1 MGPVSW
7 HMPRC
12 FAYGRNVIGMGKFVV
27 DKRSACG
34 ARKRGFTLMEL
45 MVYIA
50 IVGIVVIVAGQAFS
64 NSTKMRV
71 RTQSMLKAS
80 EVAENVAALF
90 KQDVAQTGA
99 KSSMEA
105 GVADGGASYGNK
117 FGTIS
122 DSIYMHPKDD
132 TNPDLID
139 SSSYQITTDDNG
151 QSNLIMRRVRY
162 SEQGYYQAI
171 EEVNWF
177 VDHDKIMRSCRT
189 VEGTASDDCAKVTA
203 AVAHENAVEMAEDVE
218 TFTVEAAAPR
228 VSVEDVQEF
237 PPDDGSEFR
246 LVPRTGLG
254 QYVMF
259 TSANTSGEL
268 NKGGA
273 AVVLSQFFSNYSLS
287 GEAILG
293 ESERKVNQAFAIK
306 NETEADT
313 WNNLCTKYGSLTLD
327 KNFEYEIS
335 FQMEWEEDNSRLF
348 VPGEDHMSVGFR
360 DIGTGDIPRDDA
372 GKKLLDDFHFFPP
385 VTANG
390 NGTRTMRF
398 MPPKDIS
405 NVCMAFTFACYS
417 PLVSQ
422 GKVTIKNL
430 RLRKVP
436 GASYEFNGSDI
447 DANDRQNVKAMRLT
461 LSVKKNGE
469 EGAVSVVVWT
479 PSNGPSD

>member
-1 MGPVSW
+1 
-7 HMPRC
+7 
-12 FAYGRNVIGMGKFVV
+12 MGKFVV
-27 DKRSACG
+27 DKRSACDT
-34 ARKRGFTLMEL
+34 RKRGFTLMEL

-117 FGTIS
+117 FGSISDGSIS
-122 DSIYMHPKDD
+122 DSVYMHPKDD
-132 TNPDLID
+132 ADPDLID
-139 SSSYQITTDDNG
+139 SSSYQITTDENG
-151 QSNLIMRRVRY
+151 QSNLILRRVRY
-162 SEQGYYQAI
+162 SEQGYYQAV

-177 VDHDKIMRSCRT
+177 VDHEKIMRSCRT
-189 VEGTASDDCAKVTA
+189 VVGTASDDCAKITA
-203 AVAHENAVEMAEDVE
+203 DVALENAVEMATDVE
-218 TFTVEAAAPR
+218 SFSVEAASP
-228 VSVEDVQEF
+228 SVTVENVQVF
-237 PPDDGSEFR
+237 PLDDATEFR

-259 TSANTSGEL
+259 TSANTGGEL
-268 NKGGA
+268 NKGGT

-287 GEAILG
+287 GEEMLG
-293 ESERKVNQAFAIK
+293 ESDRKVNQAFAIK
-306 NETEADT
+306 NETETDT
-313 WNNLCTKYGSLTLD
+313 WNNLCTKYGSLTLEKD
-327 KNFEYEIS
+327 FEYEIS
-335 FQMEWEEDNSRLF
+335 FQMDWEEDNSRLF

-360 DIGTGDIPRDDA
+360 DIGSGDIPRDEN
-372 GKKLLDDFHFFPP
+372 GKRLLEDFHFFPP
-385 VTANG
+385 VTTNG
-390 NGTRTMRF
+390 AGTRTMRF
-398 MPPKDIS
+398 MSPKDIS

-422 GKVTIKNL
+422 GKITIKNL

-436 GASYEFNGSDI
+436 NAVYKFDGSDVEP
-447 DANDRQNVKAMRLT
+447 NDRQNVKALRLT
-461 LSVKKNGE
+461 LSIKKNGE
-469 EGAVSVVVWT
+469 EGAASVVVWI

>member
-1 MGPVSW
+1 
-7 HMPRC
+7 
-12 FAYGRNVIGMGKFVV
+12 MGKFVV

-117 FGTIS
+117 FGSIS
-122 DSIYMHPKDD
+122 DSVYMHPKDD
-132 TNPDLID
+132 ADPDLID
-139 SSSYQITTDDNG
+139 SSSYQITTDENG
-151 QSNLIMRRVRY
+151 QSNLILRRVRY
-162 SEQGYYQAI
+162 SEQGYYQAV

-177 VDHDKIMRSCRT
+177 VDHEKIMRSCRT
-189 VEGTASDDCAKVTA
+189 VVGTASDDCAKTTA
-203 AVAHENAVEMAEDVE
+203 AVALENAVEMATDVE
-218 TFTVEAAAPR
+218 SFSVEAASP
-228 VSVEDVQEF
+228 SVTVENVQVF
-237 PPDDGSEFR
+237 PPDDATEFR

-259 TSANTSGEL
+259 TSANTGGEL
-268 NKGGA
+268 NKGGT

-287 GEAILG
+287 GEEMLG
-293 ESERKVNQAFAIK
+293 ESDRKVNQAFAIK
-306 NETEADT
+306 NETATDT
-313 WNNLCTKYGSLTLD
+313 WNNLCTNYGSLTLE

-360 DIGTGDIPRDDA
+360 DIGSGDFPRDDA
-372 GKKLLDDFHFFPP
+372 GKKLLEDFLFFPP
-385 VTANG
+385 VTTNG
-390 NGTRTMRF
+390 AGTRTMRF
-398 MPPKDIS
+398 MSPKDIS

-422 GKVTIKNL
+422 GKITIKNL

-436 GASYEFNGSDI
+436 NAAYKFDGSDV
-447 DANDRQNVKAMRLT
+447 DSNDKQNVKALRLT
-461 LSVKKNGE
+461 LSIKKNGE
-469 EGAVSVVVWT
+469 EGAASVVVWI